1 MTGALR
7 ERSWRRRARF
17 GAIVVLTGGLA
28 IAGVSQIESDYTR
41 DVTVAGGLSAALAAA
56 VVGAYHAMSR
66 ERAVERRLAD
76 SEARNAAAM
85 DAALDAVV
93 VMDADGTVRALNP
106 AAIALFGYAGA
117 EAIGRPLADLIVP
130 PALRDAH
137 RAGLAR
143 YRTTLEPRILGQRLE
158 LAAVRRDGS
167 EFPAEITVVR
177 VGAGDRDDAP
187 IFIGF
192 IRDITERRQAAEAE
206 SLRRA
211 TKAAEAANVELE
223 AFSYTV
229 AHQLRAPLRAMNGFA
244 QAMIEEY
251 TDRLEPAAIGHL
263 ERVAGA
269 AVRMS
274 RLIDGLL
281 ELARIAKADLA
292 PAAVDLT
299 ALAHTA
305 ARAVAADPGDREVE
319 WAFAAGVTARGDA
332 RLLRTAIDHLV
343 GNAWKFSRDARP
355 ARIELGTTTEAGA
368 TVYFVRDNGVGFDMA
383 HAGQLFAPF
392 ERLHGDCDLSG
403 TGVGLATVDR
413 IVRRHGGR
421 VWADSAPGR
430 GTTIYFT
437 LEA

>member
-1 MTGALR
+1 
-7 ERSWRRRARF
+7 
-17 GAIVVLTGGLA
+17 
-28 IAGVSQIESDYTR
+28 
-41 DVTVAGGLSAALAAA
+41 
-56 VVGAYHAMSR
+56 MSR
-66 ERAVERRLAD
+66 ERAVERRLAA
-76 SEARNAAAM
+76 SEARNAAVM
-85 DAALDAVV
+85 EAALDSIV
-93 VMDADGTVRALNP
+93 VMDADGRVVELNP
-106 AAIALFGYAGA
+106 AAVQLFGYPRA
-117 EAIGRPLADLIVP
+117 EAIGQQLGDLIVP
-130 PALRDAH
+130 PGLRDAH
-137 RAGLAR
+137 RAGIAR
-143 YRTTLEPRILGQRLE
+143 YRATLAPRILGQRLE
-158 LAAVRRDGS
+158 LAAVRRDGV
-167 EFPAEITVVR
+167 EFPAEVAVVR
-177 VGAGDRDDAP
+177 IGGDDAAP
-187 IFIGF
+187 VFTGF

-223 AFSYTV
+223 AFSYTI

-244 QAMIEEY
+244 HAMIEEY
-251 TDRLEPAAIGHL
+251 GDRLEPEAIGHL
-263 ERVAGA
+263 QRVAAA

-274 RLIDGLL
+274 QLIDGLL
-281 ELARIAKADLA
+281 ELARIAKAELA

-332 RLLRTAIDHLV
+332 RLLRTAIAHLV
-343 GNAWKFSRDARP
+343 DNAWKFSRHARP
-355 ARIELGTTTEAGA
+355 ARIELGTTTEDGA

-392 ERLHGDCDLSG
+392 ERLHGDGELSG
-403 TGVGLATVDR
+403 TGVGLATVER

-421 VWADSAPGR
+421 IWADSTPGR